1 MGFSFLHTKEVY
13 YRKVNF
19 DTLKTFLLTTLQE
32 VDDQFLDFS
41 LSYKNCKIQ
50 VYMSDCKPRVFF
62 PTWIQSMNLKKCAL
76 IAL

>member
-41 LSYKNCKIQ
+41 STHKKLQNSSSHVGLQ
-50 VYMSDCKPRVFF
+50 TQSVF
-62 PTWIQSMNLKKCAL
+62 SNLNSKYEP
-76 IAL
+76 